1 MMLNSNLGLKTDSS
15 YGFQD
20 KINAQSRVLI
30 VTVIL
35 TSYSK
40 NTNVHVK
47 LLSMLSL
54 DIVKHESKVNSCCK

>member
-15 YGFQD
+15 YGIQD
-20 KINAQSRVLI
+20 KINAQPRVLI

-35 TSYSK
+35 TSYGK

-47 LLSMLSL
+47 LLSILSL
-54 DIVKHESKVNSCCK
+54 DIVNHESKVNSCCK

>member
-47 LLSMLSL
+47 LLSILSL
-54 DIVKHESKVNSCCK
+54 DIVNHESKVNPCCK